1 MQNQRFS
8 VFKSCSD
15 AILEAH
21 FNSTG
26 NSVRFWPY
34 HGGVAE
40 RLNALVLKTSEDESP
55 PRVRISSPPPVFMRV
70 VERFILGVTVFV
82 KLPGLSMGL
91 ATVIIKDDGATDIQ
105 AEFTQYFSALFTE
118 VSHR

>member
-8 VFKSCSD
+8 AFKSCSD
-15 AILEAH
+15 PILEAH

-26 NSVRFWPY
+26 NSVRFWAY

-55 PRVRISSPPPVFMRV
+55 PRVRISSPPPAFMRV

-82 KLPGLSMGL
+82 KLPGSRIELSSF
-91 ATVIIKDDGATDIQ
+91 KN
-105 AEFTQYFSALFTE
+105 
-118 VSHR
+118 